1 MASPFPGMDP
11 YLEQFWGDIHQ
22 TLITYARDQLNAR
35 LPSELR
41 ARVQERVFVESPLAL
56 QRVVYPDI
64 RVAPKRG
71 KPARTKKATQKS
83 SIAVAEPL
91 RIRLQAEPV
100 TQGYIEI
107 IDVATRRRVITVIEV
122 LSPSNKVPGAGRD
135 QYQRTP
141 QECMDGNINLVEIDL
156 LREGPWVLAVP
167 EALVPQAT
175 RTAYRVC
182 VFRAGVD
189 PIGEV
194 YPISLRERLPAISVP
209 LRSTDDDVPLDLQPL
224 LDQCYNNGGYDDDID
239 YAGEPIPPLSNDD
252 SSWAA
257 VLLGKRRHG
266 RTPAKRGRKRE
277 R

>member
-122 LSPSNKVPGAGRD
+122 LSPSNNVPGAGRD
-135 QYQRTP
+135 QYQRKQ

-175 RTAYRVC
+175 RTPRSCSDRYANDRPTIHAWTEAGHA
-182 VFRAGVD
+182 RADRGHHRRL
-189 PIGEV
+189 GA
-194 YPISLRERLPAISVP
+194 LRLSPRACSRAPVA
-209 LRSTDDDVPLDLQPL
+209 
-224 LDQCYNNGGYDDDID
+224 
-239 YAGEPIPPLSNDD
+239 EP
-252 SSWAA
+252 
-257 VLLGKRRHG
+257 
-266 RTPAKRGRKRE
+266 
-277 R
+277 